1 MEQIKF
7 WPKQLWNIIFEYLR
21 NFFKA
26 QRGHWPVYSVYLL
39 QRFWKIVDKWKRF
52 KVRNGTK
59 WVSKYW
65 LVLLLFAIWK
75 QSASDLKLI
84 AYRSM
89 QCITKQL
96 PTKQNENRPIPI
108 DWPSPRITSY
118 FKSAFFVIFCY
129 WKWKQSFAYLR
140 CSPEIAYSMP
150 FPSAAI
156 ALTELWYADYLWLIT
171 IMKTKAFILKSRFI
185 FLDIYNEIIKKKKK
199 KKEFAF
205 GQSAACTQS
214 HVEFPLRHS
223 QYKHPTKKQDASKRG
238 SKTKKRVDKKKQNR

>member
-1 MEQIKF
+1 M
-7 WPKQLWNIIFEYLR
+7 
-21 NFFKA
+21 
-26 QRGHWPVYSVYLL
+26 

-65 LVLLLFAIWK
+65 LVLLLFALWK

-84 AYRSM
+84 AYRSV

-118 FKSAFFVIFCY
+118 SKSAFFVIFCY

-150 FPSAAI
+150 FPSVAI

-185 FLDIYNEIIKKKKK
+185 FLDMYNGIIKKKKN
-199 KKEFAF
+199 
-205 GQSAACTQS
+205 S
-214 HVEFPLRHS
+214 HLASQQHALNHMLNSRCVTHS
-223 QYKHPTKKQDASKRG
+223 INIPQRNRTL
-238 SKTKKRVDKKKQNR
+238 QNEDQRQRKG